1 MVEKKPKGS
10 GQSKDSLKSTKA
22 LNLNTKAAKANSKQL
37 QSLTKKLGSSFTSLN
52 STMKSSGGKVT
63 KAIGT
68 NTKSI
73 STNTKSLKG
82 LSKAITSLTQ
92 SNTKGE
98 KKTPKPKPEKDD
110 RKTPK
115 PKPGKD
121 EGKTPKPKPGK
132 DEGKTPTPPVTP
144 PVKPVK
150 PVKPT
155 KDPEKENEGLN
166 QNIGLQTAVM
176 GKLTGALMSLWAAQG
191 DMVQTFHRFGKQNM
205 IGFSQMSK
213 TMGANGLSFEANLAV
228 HSEMFNVGLGEYSR
242 SLGTY
247 TDGLSQPK
255 LRELQVKTLA
265 EFKNLGLNSK
275 ALAGFLSHNSQV
287 IGGSASKSVALADKM
302 ASLGVTYGIS
312 TDKLVSALQNL
323 SETFMKSANIFGAD
337 VAQAGQEAIASM
349 ISKMGV
355 GQQANIEKMA
365 RTLLNGT
372 KEAAIA
378 MEKMGIDR
386 TAVAS
391 GDPAQIERA
400 LMVGF
405 GKLDKMLQGSGP
417 DDALWMNDLNKAV
430 GSNDAILNIARHS
443 AQLSTKQININLAKA
458 AADAVASNAQ
468 ANIDQMIKDS
478 IRSLLP
484 AIEKISF
491 VLSKVAKIVGSL
503 SHVVSLI
510 LLQMMVR
517 KAGKMLEGTGTKM
530 KQAMPGSQKT
540 IDNMAMNG
548 NGRFQPAKGGNFV
561 SNDVGKAG
569 VLSGKTKL
577 VGGSAAQKLQV
588 GLAKSQ
594 MKAAKFG
601 AKLFTNGAKLVA
613 KLGMKGLGTVLFKV
627 VGGLLRTLMGPIGI
641 ILAFIPDILG
651 MFGIKMPWEDEAEN
665 DRKKTNELLTK
676 PSKQETQLA
685 GIARMLTQSN
695 IYAEKANLTADETLE
710 ATKDNKVDPNDLPQ
724 NKPSEHMRI
733 SKGMEA
739 LVQ

>member
-98 KKTPKPKPEKDD
+98 KKTPIPKPEKDE

-144 PVKPVK
+144 PVKP
-150 PVKPT
+150 T
-155 KDPEKENEGLN
+155 EDPAKEDDGATR
-166 QNIGLQTAVM
+166 NIGLQTAVM
-176 GKLTGALMSLWAAQG
+176 GKLTSALMGLWAAQG
-191 DMVQTFHRFGKQNM
+191 DMVKTFHRFGKQNM
-205 IGFSQMSK
+205 IGFSQINK
-213 TMGANGLSFEANLAV
+213 TMSADGLSLAANLAV
-228 HSEMFNVGLGEYSR
+228 HSEMFNAGLGGYSR

-255 LRELQVKTLA
+255 LKELQVKTLA
-265 EFKNLGLNSK
+265 QYKNLGLDSK
-275 ALAGFLSHNSQV
+275 ALAGFLAHNSQV
-287 IGGSASKSVALADKM
+287 IGGSASKSIALADEM
-302 ASLGVTYGIS
+302 AALGATYGIS

-323 SETFMKSANIFGAD
+323 STTFMKSASVFGAETS
-337 VAQAGQEAIASM
+337 QAGQQAIASM
-349 ISKMGV
+349 MGKFGT
-355 GQQANIEKMA
+355 GQQANLEKMA
-365 RTLLNGT
+365 RTLMSGT
-372 KEAAIA
+372 KEAAITA
-378 MEKMGIDR
+378 HKLGINLNDLMSKD
-386 TAVAS
+386 AGSV
-391 GDPAQIERA
+391 ERA
-400 LMVGF
+400 LTKGLATLNSATQTGGSSDAGLWVNDIVAALGGNDEMLNLSRHMVS
-405 GKLDKMLQGSGP
+405 L
-417 DDALWMNDLNKAV
+417 
-430 GSNDAILNIARHS
+430 S
-443 AQLSTKQININLAKA
+443 AKEVQTNLAKM
-458 AADAVASNAQ
+458 AADAVAADAQ

-478 IRSLLP
+478 IKALLP
-484 AIEKISF
+484 VIESL
-491 VLSKVAKIVGSL
+491 VTPLSWIAKAVGMMSTT
-503 SHVVSLI
+503 VTMI
-510 LLQMMVR
+510 LAQMMVR
-517 KAGKMLEGTGTKM
+517 RIAGKMEGMGTRM
-530 KQAMPGSQKT
+530 KNKGQAT
-540 IDNMAMNG
+540 VDNMAMKG
-548 NGRFQPAKGGNFV
+548 NARFQGAKGGSFIN
-561 SNDVGKAG
+561 NAAGKAG

-577 VGGSAAQKLQV
+577 VGGSIGQKSTLA
-588 GLAKSQ
+588 LAKSQ
-594 MKAAKFG
+594 KMAARLG
-601 AKLFTNGAKLVA
+601 AKLMQKGIMKVA
-613 KLGMKGLGTVLFKV
+613 LRGIGM
-627 VGGLLRTLMGPIGI
+627 LMGPLGI
-641 ILAFIPDILG
+641 ILAFLPDLLG
-651 MFGIKMPWEDEAEN
+651 MFGISLFGDSEAEK
-665 DRKKTNELLTK
+665 DRKKTNELLAK

-710 ATKDNKVDPNDLPQ
+710 ATKDNKVDPNDSPQ

>member
-10 GQSKDSLKSTKA
+10 GQSKDSLKNTKA

-92 SNTKGE
+92 SNTKGK
-98 KKTPKPKPEKDD
+98 KKTPIPKPVKDED
-110 RKTPK
+110 KTPK

-121 EGKTPKPKPGK
+121 EDKTPKPKPGK
-132 DEGKTPTPPVTP
+132 DEGKTPTPPVIP

-150 PVKPT
+150 PVEPPEDPK
-155 KDPEKENEGLN
+155 KDEGLS

-191 DMVQTFHRFGKQNM
+191 DMVKTFHRFGKQNM

-228 HSEMFNVGLGEYSR
+228 HSEMFNAGLGEYNR

-255 LRELQVKTLA
+255 LKELQVKTLA

-287 IGGSASKSVALADKM
+287 IGGSASKSIALADKM

-378 MEKMGIDR
+378 MEKLGIDR

-430 GSNDAILNIARHS
+430 GSNDAILSIARHS

-458 AADAVASNAQ
+458 AADAVAANAQ

-478 IRSLLP
+478 IRALLP

-491 VLSKVAKIVGSL
+491 VLNKVAKIVGAL
-503 SHVVSLI
+503 SHVVSMI
-510 LLQMMVR
+510 LLQMMAR

-530 KQAMPGSQKT
+530 KQAMPSSQKT
-540 IDNMAMNG
+540 INNMEMKG
-548 NGRFQPAKGGNFV
+548 NSRFQSAESGKFV
-561 SNDVGKAG
+561 STKAGKAG

-577 VGGSAAQKLQV
+577 VGGSAAQKLKV

-601 AKLFTNGAKLVA
+601 AKLFA
-613 KLGMKGLGTVLFKV
+613 KLGGKMIGKLLGKILFKV
-627 VGGLLRTLMGPIGI
+627 IGGLLRTLMGPIGI
-641 ILAFIPDILG
+641 ILSFIPDILG
-651 MFGIKMPWEDEAEN
+651 MFGIKMPWEDEAEK

-695 IYAEKANLTADETLE
+695 IYAEKANLTADQTLE

-724 NKPSEHMRI
+724 NKPSETLRI
-733 SKGMEA
+733 PFRGKEA
-739 LVQ
+739 VAQ